1 MGGGSFKSQMKRADR
16 SGAALAVII
25 GDDEAARG
33 TAAIKALRAATDQQE
48 CAFGDLPAR
57 LAQLLRGS

>member
-1 MGGGSFKSQMKRADR
+1 
-16 SGAALAVII
+16 VII

-33 TAAIKALRAATDQQE
+33 TAAIKPLRTESGQQE

-57 LAQLLRGS
+57 LAQLLRGG